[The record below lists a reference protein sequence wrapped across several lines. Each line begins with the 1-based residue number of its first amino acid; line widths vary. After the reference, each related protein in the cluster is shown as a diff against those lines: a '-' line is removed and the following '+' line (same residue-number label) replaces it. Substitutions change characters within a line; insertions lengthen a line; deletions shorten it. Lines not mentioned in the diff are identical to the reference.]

1 MPQPTPPQLLCSNR
15 PFRDFWTGQTISLFG
30 DQVSLLAIPLLAALE
45 LNVGPAQMGLLTAAA
60 LAPNL
65 LFSIHLG
72 AWADRRPRRREM
84 LVAADVGR
92 ALLLLTIPLAWAL
105 GVLSLTQLYVVAF
118 AAGSLGVI
126 FSVAYDVVF
135 VSLLERDDYIEGSS
149 LLNASR
155 AASFVAGNSVA
166 GLLVQ
171 WITAPLALMLD
182 AFSYIASAFFV
193 SRANAEEA
201 APAPPGEGLASLA
214 AGARFIARTPLIRA
228 SLLAS
233 ATLNLF
239 NTAFYALLVLY
250 ATRNLGMSAGALGLA
265 LGAGG
270 IGSLLGV
277 FITRRLSTRLG
288 LGKALVVAFVLT
300 PAPLLLVP
308 MAGSASNP
316 AVVVGIAEFCTG
328 VGVMVLD
335 VGLGALYAAL
345 VPDPLRARVSGAF
358 LLVNYGVR
366 PIGALAGGLLATAV
380 GLQATMWVTVIG
392 GLAGVLWLLPS
403 PMPRLRELPR
413 VAVESERTSDLPRI
427 AVDGERAA

>member
-1 MPQPTPPQLLCSNR
+1 MTPLPSPPHLLRSNR
-15 PFRDFWTGQTISLFG
+15 SFRDFWTGQTISLFG

-45 LNVGPAQMGLLTAAA
+45 LDAGAAQMGLLTAAA

-65 LFSIHLG
+65 LFSLHLG
-72 AWADRRPRRREM
+72 AWADRRPRRRE
-84 LVAADVGR
+84 LLITADLGR
-92 ALLLLTIPLAWAL
+92 AFLLLTIPLAWAL
-105 GVLSLTQLYVVAF
+105 GVLSLAQLYVVAF

-171 WITAPLALMLD
+171 TITAPFALLLD
-182 AFSYIASAFFV
+182 AFSYLASAFFV
-193 SRANAEEA
+193 RRADAEEPL
-201 APAPPGEGLASLA
+201 PAPPGEGLASLA

-250 ATRNLGMSAGALGLA
+250 ATRHLGMSAGAIGLA

-270 IGSLLGV
+270 LGSLLGV
-277 FITRRLSTRLG
+277 WLTRRLSAHLG
-288 LGKALVVAFVLT
+288 LGMSLVIAFVIT
-300 PAPLLLVP
+300 PAPLLAVP
-308 MAGSASNP
+308 LAAGASHP
-316 AVVVGIAEFCTG
+316 AIVVAVAEFCTG
-328 VGVMVLD
+328 IGVMVLD
-335 VGLGALYAAL
+335 VGLGVLYASV

-366 PIGALAGGLLATAV
+366 PIGALAGGLLAAAV
-380 GLQATMWVTVIG
+380 GLQATMWVAVIG
-392 GLAGVLWLLPS
+392 GLTGVLWLLPS
-403 PMPRLRELPR
+403 PMPRLRELP
-413 VAVESERTSDLPRI
+413 AA
-427 AVDGERAA
+427 AVDY

>member
-1 MPQPTPPQLLCSNR
+1 MTPHPTPPPLLRSNR
-15 PFRDFWTGQTISLFG
+15 SFRDFWTGQTISLFG
-30 DQVSLLAIPLLAALE
+30 DQVTLLAIPLLAALV
-45 LNVGPAQMGLLTAAA
+45 LDADAAQMGLLTAAA

-72 AWADRRPRRREM
+72 AWADSRPARRD
-84 LVAADVGR
+84 LLIAADLGR
-92 ALLLLTIPLAWAL
+92 AALLLTIPLAWAL
-105 GVLSLTQLYVVAF
+105 GVLTLTQLYLVAF

-171 WITAPLALMLD
+171 WISAPFALLFD
-182 AFSYIASAFFV
+182 ACSYLASAFFV
-193 SRANAEEA
+193 RRAKGEEA
-201 APAPPGEGLASLA
+201 APAPPGEGFGSLA
-214 AGARFIARTPLIRA
+214 AGGRFIARTPLIRA

-250 ATRNLGMSAGALGLA
+250 ATRNLGMSAGAVGLA
-265 LGAGG
+265 LATGG
-270 IGSLLGV
+270 LGSLLGV
-277 FITRRLSTRLG
+277 LVTGRLSTQIG

-308 MAGSASNP
+308 MAGGASSP
-316 AVVVGIAEFCTG
+316 ALVVALAEFLTG
-328 VGVMVLD
+328 IGVMVLD

-366 PIGALAGGLLATAV
+366 PVGALAGGLLAAAV
-380 GLQATMWVTVIG
+380 GLQATMWVTTIG
-392 GLAGVLWLLPS
+392 ALGGVLWLLPS
-403 PMPRLRELPR
+403 PMPRLR
-413 VAVESERTSDLPRI
+413 DLPK
-427 AVDGERAA
+427 AATEQPVDSPAS

>member
-1 MPQPTPPQLLCSNR
+1 MSPHPSPPPLLRSNR
-15 PFRDFWTGQTISLFG
+15 SFRDFWTGQTISLFG
-30 DQVSLLAIPLLAALE
+30 DQVSLLAIPLLAALV
-45 LNVGPAQMGLLTAAA
+45 LDADAAQMGLLTAAA

-72 AWADRRPRRREM
+72 AWADGRPRRRQL

-105 GVLSLTQLYVVAF
+105 GTLTLTQLYLVAF

-171 WITAPLALMLD
+171 LVSAPFALLLD
-182 AFSYIASAFFV
+182 ACSYLASAFFIG
-193 SRANAEEA
+193 RAKAEETP
-201 APAPPGEGLASLA
+201 PAPPGTGVGSLA
-214 AGARFIARTPLIRA
+214 AGARFIIRTPLIRA

-250 ATRNLGMSAGALGLA
+250 ATRELGMGAGAVGLA
-265 LGAGG
+265 LAAGG
-270 IGSLLGV
+270 LGSLLGV
-277 FITRRLSTRLG
+277 MLTRRLSTHIG
-288 LGKALVVAFVLT
+288 LGRALVAAFVLT

-308 MAGSASNP
+308 LAGGSSSPA
-316 AVVVGIAEFCTG
+316 AVVALAEFFTG

-335 VGLGALYAAL
+335 VGLGTLYAAL

-366 PIGALAGGLLATAV
+366 PIGALAGGLLAEAV
-380 GLQATMWVTVIG
+380 GLQATMWVTTIG
-392 GLAGVLWLLPS
+392 ALAGVLWLLPS

-413 VAVESERTSDLPRI
+413 VAV
-427 AVDGERAA
+427 DGSSPSG

>member
-1 MPQPTPPQLLCSNR
+1 MTPALLKGNR
-15 PFRDFWTGQTISLFG
+15 SFRDFWTGQTISLFG

-45 LNVGPAQMGLLTAAA
+45 LDAGAAQMGLLTAAA

-72 AWADRRPRRREM
+72 AWADRRPHRREL

-135 VSLLERDDYIEGSS
+135 VSLLERDDYVEGSS

-155 AASFVAGNSVA
+155 AASSLTGNGVA

-171 WITAPLALMLD
+171 CMTAPLALLLD
-182 AFSYIASAFFV
+182 AFSYVGSAFYV
-193 SRANAEEA
+193 SRAKGVES
-201 APAPPGEGLASLA
+201 APAPPERTRAGLV
-214 AGARFIARTPLIRA
+214 AGGRFIARTPLIRA

-250 ATRNLGMSAGALGLA
+250 ATRDLGMSAGAIGLTLGV
-265 LGAGG
+265 GG

-277 FITRRLSTRLG
+277 LLSGRLSSRLG
-288 LGKALVVAFVLT
+288 LGRSLVAAFVLM

-308 MAGSASNP
+308 LAGGSSTP
-316 AVVVGIAEFCTG
+316 ALLIGVAEFFTG
-328 VGVMVLD
+328 IGVMVLD
-335 VGLGALYAAL
+335 VGLGALYASM

-366 PIGALAGGLLATAV
+366 PVGALAGGLLAAAV
-380 GLQATMWVTVIG
+380 GLQTTMWVTAIG
-392 GLAGVLWLLPS
+392 ALAGVLWLLPS
-403 PMPRLRELPR
+403 PMPSLR
-413 VAVESERTSDLPRI
+413 DLPRA
-427 AVDGERAA
+427 AVEY